1 MYPYFIY
8 TNIKDI
14 YIVVLNNIYIY
25 IYIYIYILYTYIYI
39 YYISISISIYIVYS
53 TTCLCVYVGMCASVS
68 FFSCLYVNI

>member
-14 YIVVLNNIYIY
+14 YIVDLNNIYIY
-25 IYIYIYILYTYIYI
+25 IYIYYIHIYI